1 MANYMFVLRPTEK
14 VHKSVCPK
22 CAERGEVL
30 DSCPS
35 CRGSAVKKYRFTQYY
50 VQDRPIQIVQVD
62 RDPETGILRYWENM
76 SEYYHETTYP
86 ELNKY
91 VPEVPHGSGRSR
103 SQVLQIL
110 HRSSRLLSSCGSF
123 GRRRHRSLHLLH
135 IQVGLAALEAG
146 IHQHRQHK
154 AQAHEQRTEE
164 HRAFLEH
171 IRSLGTKGLVSH
183 LGTSVLK
190 DASST
195 SIYGARAANGVIVI
209 TTKRGR
215 NMDRPNIRYNMQ
227 LGVSSLAHGNWDLM
241 NTAERIQY
249 EKEKPLP
256 HLLPSRLLAGCF
268 PAFTVGPGI
277 TPGQCTDVQSRTV
290 CSPPVGNRTPP

>member
-91 VPEVPHGSGRSR
+91 VPEVPHGIHFCHDDRKSAETECKR
-103 SQVLQIL
+103 INEY
-110 HRSSRLLSSCGSF
+110 
-123 GRRRHRSLHLLH
+123 
-135 IQVGLAALEAG
+135 LAA
-146 IHQHRQHK
+146 K
-154 AQAHEQRTEE
+154 AASEK
-164 HRAFLEH
+164 A
-171 IRSLGTKGLVSH
+171 KALVF
-183 LGTSVLK
+183 
-190 DASST
+190 
-195 SIYGARAANGVIVI
+195 N
-209 TTKRGR
+209 
-215 NMDRPNIRYNMQ
+215 
-227 LGVSSLAHGNWDLM
+227 
-241 NTAERIQY
+241 
-249 EKEKPLP
+249 
-256 HLLPSRLLAGCF
+256 F
-268 PAFTVGPGI
+268 
-277 TPGQCTDVQSRTV
+277 
-290 CSPPVGNRTPP
+290 